1 MTPGHLLDPRARA
14 VVDRLHALS
23 DRQTRQMIFPALL
36 GMAAGML
43 RRDKRDFT
51 QTERGKAIL
60 ADKLVA
66 LDRNKAELCYTLC
79 RALNARCVV
88 EAGTSFGV
96 STIYLAAAVRD
107 NARGGGEPR
116 GAVIGTEHEPAKA
129 RIARENFAVAGVAEF
144 IELREGDLRETL
156 KHIENSVD
164 FMLIDIWIPMARPA
178 LERVA
183 PRLRTGSIVVC
194 DNTARF
200 RKAYRDYF
208 DFLNDPANGFFTM
221 TLPFAGGFELSLKT

>member
-1 MTPGHLLDPRARA
+1 MM
-14 VVDRLHALS
+14 V
-23 DRQTRQMIFPALL
+23 PALL
-36 GMAAGML
+36 GMAAGIL

-60 ADKLVA
+60 ADQLVA
-66 LDRNKAELCYTLC
+66 LDRTKAEFCYALC
-79 RALNARCVV
+79 RGLNARCVV

-107 NARGGGEPR
+107 NAGTGELRGV
-116 GAVIGTEHEPAKA
+116 VIGTEHEPAKA
-129 RIARENFAVAGVAEF
+129 RVARENFAAAGLAEF
-144 IELREGDLRETL
+144 IDLREGDLWETL
-156 KHIENSVD
+156 KHIENPVD
-164 FMLIDIWIPMARPA
+164 FMLIDIWVPMARPA

-183 PRLRTGSIVVC
+183 PRMPVGSMVVC

-208 DFLNDPANGFFTM
+208 DFLNDPANSFLTM
-221 TLPFAGGFELSLKT
+221 TLPFAGGLELSVKVSRLDQ

>member
-1 MTPGHLLDPRARA
+1 MTSAHVLDPRARA

-23 DRQTRQMIFPALL
+23 ERQARRMALPALL
-36 GMAAGML
+36 GMAAGL
-43 RRDKRDFT
+43 FRGDKTDFT

-66 LDRNKAELCYTLC
+66 LDRDKAELCYALC

-96 STIYLAAAVRD
+96 STIYLASAVRD
-107 NARGGGEPR
+107 NATGGEPR
-116 GAVIGTEHEPAKA
+116 GIVIGTEHEPAKA
-129 RIARENFAVAGVAEF
+129 KAARENFAAAGVAEF

-156 KHIENSVD
+156 QHIERPVD
-164 FMLIDIWIPMARPA
+164 FMLIDIWIPMAQPA
-178 LERVA
+178 LACVA
-183 PRLRTGSIVVC
+183 PRMRPGSMVVC

-200 RKAYRDYF
+200 RKAYGDYF
-208 DFLNDPANGFFTM
+208 AFLNDPANRFLSM
-221 TLPFAGGFELSLKT
+221 TLPHSGGFELSVKL

>member
-1 MTPGHLLDPRARA
+1 ML
-14 VVDRLHALS
+14 
-23 DRQTRQMIFPALL
+23 PALL
-36 GMAAGML
+36 GMAAGIL

-60 ADKLVA
+60 SDKLA
-66 LDRNKAELCYTLC
+66 AFDRNKAEFCYTLC

-107 NARGGGEPR
+107 NARGNEPR
-116 GAVIGTEHEPAKA
+116 GMVIGTEHESAKVKA
-129 RIARENFAVAGVAEF
+129 ARENFAAAGVAEF
-144 IELREGDLRETL
+144 IDLREGDLRETL
-156 KHIENSVD
+156 KQIEHPVD
-164 FMLIDIWIPMARPA
+164 FMLIDIWVPMARPA

-183 PRLRTGSIVVC
+183 PRMRAGAMVVC

-200 RKAYRDYF
+200 RKAYREYF
-208 DFLNDPANGFFTM
+208 DFLNDPANGFVTM
-221 TLPFAGGFELSLKT
+221 TLPFAGGLELSVKV

>member
-1 MTPGHLLDPRARA
+1 MASGHFLDPRARA
-14 VVDRLHALS
+14 VVDRLLGLS
-23 DRQTRQMIFPALL
+23 ERQARQMIFPALL

-43 RRDKRDFT
+43 RRDKTDFT

-66 LDRNKAELCYTLC
+66 LDRNKAEFCYALC
-79 RALNARCVV
+79 RGMNARCIV

-107 NARGGGEPR
+107 NAAGGEAR
-116 GAVIGTEHEPAKA
+116 GVVIGTEHEPTKTRA
-129 RIARENFAVAGVAEF
+129 ARENFAAAGVAEF
-144 IELREGDLRETL
+144 IDLREGDLRETL
-156 KHIENSVD
+156 KHIDQLVD
-164 FMLIDIWIPMARPA
+164 FMLIDIWVPMARPA

-183 PRLRTGSIVVC
+183 PRMRAGSIVVC

-208 DFLNDPANGFFTM
+208 DFLNDPANGFVTM
-221 TLPFAGGFELSLKT
+221 TLPFAGGLELSVKT

>member
-1 MTPGHLLDPRARA
+1 MASEDLLDPRTRA
-14 VVDRLHALS
+14 VVDRLHGLS
-23 DRQTRQMIFPALL
+23 DRQTRQMMLPALL
-36 GMAAGML
+36 GMAAGIL

-66 LDRNKAELCYTLC
+66 FDRNKAEFCYTLC

-107 NARGGGEPR
+107 NARRDEPR
-116 GAVIGTEHEPAKA
+116 GMVIGTEHEPTKAKA
-129 RIARENFAVAGVAEF
+129 ARENFAAAGVAEF
-144 IELREGDLRETL
+144 VDLREGDLRETL
-156 KHIENSVD
+156 RHIESPVD
-164 FMLIDIWIPMARPA
+164 FMLIDIWVPMARPA

-183 PRLRTGSIVVC
+183 PRMRAGSMVVC

-200 RKAYRDYF
+200 RKAYREYF
-208 DFLNDPANGFFTM
+208 DFLNDPANGFVTM
-221 TLPFAGGFELSLKT
+221 TIPFAGGLELSVKF

>member
-1 MTPGHLLDPRARA
+1 MML
-14 VVDRLHALS
+14 
-23 DRQTRQMIFPALL
+23 PALL
-36 GMAAGML
+36 GMAAGIL

-66 LDRNKAELCYTLC
+66 LDRNKAEFCYALC
-79 RALNARCVV
+79 RGLKARCVV

-107 NARGGGEPR
+107 NPGEGEHRGV
-116 GAVIGTEHEPAKA
+116 VIGTEHEPAKA
-129 RIARENFAVAGVAEF
+129 RVARENFATAGIAEF
-144 IELREGDLRETL
+144 IDLREGDLRETL
-156 KHIENSVD
+156 KHIENQVD
-164 FMLIDIWIPMARPA
+164 FMLIDIWVPMARPA

-183 PRLRTGSIVVC
+183 PRMRVGSMVVC

-208 DFLNDPANGFFTM
+208 DFLNDPANGFITM
-221 TLPFAGGFELSLKT
+221 TLPFAGGLELSVKI